1 MYLRHYLKIQN
12 CSRPTI
18 AVYSIW
24 YAKEFIIIHDKLLK
38 PHAWDHVSHA
48 GFFDALSEY
57 FHCFPI
63 VSINTILILSI
74 SWDTGSQPRSMCVH
88 VNTDLNSHFFSWA
101 SRGRISSS
109 GVFDDPAGIPNRN
122 FGLIASVALRHLQ
135 IVYFYLPQAQLLAK
149 PSSHRANYLM
159 LLGNMDGRIHLI
171 FRWKLMN

>member
-24 YAKEFIIIHDKLLK
+24 YVKAFIFIHNKLLK
-38 PHAWDHVSHA
+38 PHAWDQVSHV

-63 VSINTILILSI
+63 VSINTIQTLSI
-74 SWDTGSQPRSMCVH
+74 SQDARSQPCSVCMH
-88 VNTDLNSHFFSWA
+88 VNKDLNSHFFSWA
-101 SRGRISSS
+101 SRERISSS
-109 GVFDDPAGIPNRN
+109 GLFDDLAGIPSRN

-135 IVYFYLPQAQLLAK
+135 IVYFCLPQAQLLAK
-149 PSSHRANYLM
+149 PTSHRPNYLM
-159 LLGNMDGRIHLI
+159 LLGNMNGHFHLI